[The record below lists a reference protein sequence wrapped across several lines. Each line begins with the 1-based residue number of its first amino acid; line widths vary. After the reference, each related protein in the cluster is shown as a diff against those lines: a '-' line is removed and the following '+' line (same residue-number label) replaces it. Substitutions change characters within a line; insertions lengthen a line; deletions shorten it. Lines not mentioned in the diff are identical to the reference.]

1 MTQEPKKY
9 DVVLSF
15 AGEDRKY
22 AEELAEALVKR
33 EITVF
38 YDGYEKAK
46 LWGKNLYNYLSD
58 IYQNQARYCVM
69 FLSEHYAEKVWTNH
83 EREAAQ
89 ARAFKENMEYILP
102 VRLDSTEIPGI
113 LPTIAYL
120 NWSDESPE
128 RISDYIVAKLQQ
140 KPLPVSSTQGI
151 RRKHP
156 VSWIEL
162 QPEYYEPFDAIDG
175 DPEKLKGIVN
185 DMWLPRKDEV
195 WESTIA
201 EGLYRLNNLTDSTA
215 VKYIYVGLH
224 ERDVS
229 NAPVSVEVKSNV
241 SGNML
246 FTGAGLIYRFDTQS
260 RFYYAFTLTEGE
272 RMAFYKRSSGGY
284 KVLYSG
290 RSNLI
295 ESNHLNKVGLIGDGS
310 LFYLYINDTLVKTI
324 KDAEL
329 ETGMTGIIA
338 MGSGEFFFDNFTIYG
353 P

>member
-1 MTQEPKKY
+1 MTQKTNQY

-46 LWGKNLYNYLSD
+46 LWGKNLYPYLSD

-69 FLSEHYAEKVWTNH
+69 LLSRHYAEKVWTNH

-113 LPTIAYL
+113 LPTVSYL
-120 NWSDESPE
+120 NWSEESPE
-128 RISDYIVAKLQQ
+128 IISDYIVAKLRQE
-140 KPLPVSSTQGI
+140 PLPVSSTQGI

-156 VSWIEL
+156 ISWIEL
-162 QPEYYEPFDAIDG
+162 QPEYYETFDIIDEN
-175 DPEKLKGIVN
+175 PKGIV
-185 DMWLPRKDEV
+185 DDVWLPHKEQI
-195 WESTIA
+195 WESIIA
-201 EGLYRLNNLTDSTA
+201 EGSYRLHNSTDSTA
-215 VKYIYVGLH
+215 VKYIYVKPR
-224 ERDVS
+224 EQDIS

-241 SGNML
+241 SGKVV

-272 RMAFYKRSSGGY
+272 RMAFYKRSAGGF

-290 RSNLI
+290 RSNI
-295 ESNHLNKVGLIGDGS
+295 IDSNHLNKVGLVGDGS

-329 ETGMTGIIA
+329 ERGSTGIIA
-338 MGSGEFFFDNFTIYG
+338 MGRGEFLYDNFTIYG
-353 P
+353 R